1 MSRKYIPFE
10 DVEQLATIEQLADML
25 GLKTKPSGNQLRC
38 TCPIHGGD
46 DRAIAITPTA
56 RSKRGS
62 LGVFY
67 CQKVQSGGDRIGLV
81 AHCMDVGQ
89 QDAAFFIAEQFGAED
104 STVGAS
110 TSNSTVKSKERATV
124 PQKTEGRAN
133 VPTKPEGF
141 DPASI
146 AAKLSY
152 TEEVGA
158 LGISEED
165 AAGLGIG
172 FHAAPGFLRGRV
184 AFPIRNEAGAVVG
197 YIGYQDGGS
206 PPLKVPSRWHGI
218 ETNVVR
224 FPKTA

>member
-1 MSRKYIPFE
+1 MPFI
-10 DVEQLATIEQLADML
+10 DFSHVEQLATIEQLADML
-25 GLKTKPSGNQLRC
+25 GLNPKKERTQLRC
-38 TCPIHGGD
+38 SCPIHGGE
-46 DRAIAITPTA
+46 RSLAISPDV

-62 LGVFY
+62 LGVFF
-67 CQKVQSGGDRIGLV
+67 CQEAKTGGDRIGLV
-81 AHCMDVGQ
+81 AHCMDIGQ
-89 QDAAFFIAEQFGAED
+89 QDAAFFIQEQFGTG
-104 STVGAS
+104 TVDG
-110 TSNSTVKSKERATV
+110 TVNSTVSKERATV

-141 DPASI
+141 DPAAI
-146 AAKLSY
+146 AAKLAY
-152 TEEVGA
+152 TEDVGA

-184 AFPIRNEAGAVVG
+184 AFPIRNGAGTIVG
-197 YIGYQDGGS
+197 YIGYQKGGN
-206 PPLKVPSRWHGI
+206 PPLKVPSRWHDV